1 MYKTILAIE
10 TSCDETA
17 AAVLVDGKLRSNV
30 VYSQIDLHTKY
41 GGVVPSIARLA
52 HQQKL
57 PEVVEQALSE
67 AGIAESDIQAVAVTI
82 GPGLAIALEIGLEHA
97 KALAEKLGI
106 PLIPVNHMEG
116 HLWSWTGDNL
126 AEEAAGDQVQSAN
139 LPALGILV
147 SGKHS
152 EWVQVSRV
160 GEYEKLGQTLDD
172 ACGEAFDKVA
182 TMLRLGY
189 PGGPAVSR
197 LAAAMR
203 DSYAI
208 FEYRDNASTYIS
220 SELNGTK
227 YRLPIPLAHT
237 SDLNV
242 SFSGLKTAVKQLIAE
257 MSGANQKLNIQE
269 TGAAAVLS
277 AEQVSFVCL
286 LFETA
291 AVAMMERKIRA
302 ALKRSASRELW
313 LGGGVVANEYFRQ
326 RMRLVAHDFELTL
339 RFPASKSLT
348 GDNAAM
354 IGVVAAL
361 RPELA
366 TKDYQ
371 SHDRQPGLSL

>member
-1 MYKTILAIE
+1 MYKTVLAIE

-57 PEVVEQALSE
+57 PDVIQQALTE
-67 AGIAESDIQAVAVTI
+67 AGIAESDIQAVAVTV
-82 GPGLAIALEIGLEHA
+82 GPGLAIALEIGLDHA
-97 KALAEKLGI
+97 KTLAQKLSI
-106 PLIPVNHMEG
+106 PFIPVNHMEG
-116 HLWSWTGDNL
+116 HLWSWV
-126 AEEAAGDQVQSAN
+126 GDQLPNIAAN
-139 LPALGILV
+139 EQIQTVSFPALGVLV

-152 EWVQVSRV
+152 EWIQVNGV
-160 GEYEKLGQTLDD
+160 GEYQKLGQTLDD

-182 TMLRLGY
+182 TMLKLGY
-189 PGGPAVSR
+189 PGGPAVSK
-197 LAAAMR
+197 LAGQVR

-237 SDLNV
+237 GDLNV

-257 MSGANQKLNIQE
+257 MSGAEAKLNIQE

-277 AEQVSFVCL
+277 AEQMSFVCL

-291 AVAMMERKIRA
+291 AVGMMERKIRA
-302 ALKRSASRELW
+302 ALKHSAAGELW

-326 RMRLVAHDFELTL
+326 RMQQVAQDFGLVL
-339 RFPASKSLT
+339 RFPESKLLT

-354 IGVVAAL
+354 IGVVASL

-366 TKDYQ
+366 TNDLSSQ
-371 SHDRQPGLSL
+371 DRQPNLSL